1 MKSRALKR
9 LAARC
14 TTLLLCTLLS
24 IPTFAL
30 AAAGWNGS
38 SAKRLPTGQRDTQ
51 TQPTVAAIGTAS
63 ATDAAGLA
71 QNGSPAAPQAP
82 APTQLDRASYQPSE
96 QRVGVDLNQQLT
108 ISLHDTI
115 VMALDKNL
123 DIAVQRYNVKQ
134 AEYDVLGSR
143 GVYDITPGGNI
154 RVNSNTQ
161 PVSSIF
167 SGGTASQPTATK
179 TYTWNLNVQQLL
191 PTGASYRVDFNNSRT
206 TTNRTDFFL
215 NPQFSSSFTV
225 NVTQPVLR
233 NFRIDQNRRQ
243 IQIAKRQLDI
253 SDLQFRQRAI
263 DTINSVQKSYWD
275 IVFAIQNEQIRRDAL
290 DLAATQLDNNKKRV
304 AAGDLAPIDI
314 TSAEAALEA
323 RKQDVIIALQQV
335 TTAENILKGLILDDP
350 NSPLWQSVLKPVDKA
365 DVVPSGYT
373 LDDAMRVAL
382 ANRTDLQNLKSQVQ
396 LNQIDLKYFHNQ
408 MKPQVDF
415 VAQYG
420 SNGQSGTL
428 INNRRDS
435 SGNIIE
441 TIRTPLGGAG
451 QAISNVFGFDTRVWT
466 LGFNFSFPV
475 QNRSARAQLGRS
487 LAQSRIL
494 DLQQKRMIQQ
504 IQVDVRNAVQAVES
518 ARQRIEAAR
527 SGRVNAEVQ
536 LKGEEEKYRAGLS
549 STFFVLQRQTDLSQ
563 ARGSELQA
571 LTDYNKAIADLQR
584 AMSTTL
590 DSAGVTVTHD
600 VVTQQAPNEVKK
612 P

>member
-30 AAAGWNGS
+30 AAAGRNGS
-38 SAKRLPTGQRDTQ
+38 PAKRLRTGQHDVQ
-51 TQPTVAAIGTAS
+51 TQPTVAATGTAS
-63 ATDAAGLA
+63 ATEASGTA
-71 QNGSPAAPQAP
+71 QNGNPAAPQAP
-82 APTQLDRASYQPSE
+82 APTQLDRASYQPSA

-143 GVYDITPGGNI
+143 GVYDITPGASL
-154 RVNSNTQ
+154 RESSNTQ
-161 PVSSIF
+161 PSTNLF
-167 SGGTASQPTATK
+167 GGAGSKGSTSTR
-179 TYTWNLNVQQLL
+179 TYTWNLNVVQNL
-191 PTGASYRVDFNNSRT
+191 PTGGNYRVDWNNSRNST
-206 TTNRTDFFL
+206 TSTATTL
-215 NPQFSSSFTV
+215 NPQFNSSFNV
-225 NVTQPVLR
+225 NATQPVLR
-233 NFRIDQNRRQ
+233 NFRIDQNQRQ
-243 IQIAKRQLDI
+243 IQIAKKQLDI

-275 IVFAIQNEQIRRDAL
+275 LVFAIQNEQIRRDAL

-323 RKQDVIIALQQV
+323 RKQDVISALQQV
-335 TTAENILKGLILDDP
+335 TTSENILKGLILDDP
-350 NSPLWQSVLKPVDKA
+350 NSPLWGSVLSPVDKA
-365 DVVPSGYT
+365 DMVPSGYT
-373 LDDAMRVAL
+373 LDDAIKVAL
-382 ANRTDLQNLKSQVQ
+382 MNRTDLQNLKSQIQ
-396 LNQIDLKYFHNQ
+396 LNEIDLRFFRNQ
-408 MKPQVDF
+408 MKPQVDIVGQF
-415 VAQYG
+415 GGTGASG
-420 SNGQSGTL
+420 SPSGQTFSG
-428 INNRRDS
+428 
-435 SGNIIE
+435 
-441 TIRTPLGGAG
+441 PGGTTTVPPFLVGGVGKAL
-451 QAISNVFGFDTRVWT
+451 SNVYGFDFKTYSF
-466 LGFNFSFPV
+466 GINFSFPV
-475 QNRSARAQLGRS
+475 QNRTARAQLGRT

-494 DLQQKRMIQQ
+494 DLQQKRMVQQ
-504 IQVDVRNAVQAVES
+504 ILVDVRNAVQAVES